1 MTTYMRKVGIRE
13 LRQDASGVLKDVK
26 EGATIEITEHGH
38 PIAHIIPI
46 QRSGWEELIAA
57 GLVIPATE
65 PWSPPTRFINMNSSK
80 TSTELLM
87 EMREGER

>member
-1 MTTYMRKVGIRE
+1 MTTYMRQVGIRE
-13 LRQDASGVLKDVK
+13 LRQDASSVLKDVK

-57 GLVIPATE
+57 GLVIPAAE
-65 PWSPPTRFINMNSSK
+65 PWSAPTRFINMNGAK
-80 TSTELLM
+80 TSTQLLM